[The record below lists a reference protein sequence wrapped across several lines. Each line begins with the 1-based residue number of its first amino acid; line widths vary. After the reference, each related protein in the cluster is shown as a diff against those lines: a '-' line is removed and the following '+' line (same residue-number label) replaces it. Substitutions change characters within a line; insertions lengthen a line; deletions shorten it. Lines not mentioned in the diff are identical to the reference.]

1 MMKHCVTFGEI
12 MLRLSPPG
20 HERFIQASNFGA
32 TYGGAEANVAV
43 SLSGYGIPVSF
54 VSRVPQNE
62 LGNAAIQSL
71 RKFGIDTQ
79 FVDRGG
85 QRLGIYF
92 LETGASA
99 RASKVIYDRAH
110 SAIATMTPQMI
121 DWDSVFSGAQWFHWT
136 GITPAISETAT
147 LTMKSALEAATR
159 LGLTISVDL
168 NYRAQLWKWGK
179 KPFDVMSEL
188 VSYCDLIIGN
198 EEDAQK
204 VFGIHPEGVEV
215 RSGHLDATS
224 YQSVGMQLME
234 RFPRCKRVAITLRSS
249 FSASHNSWSAVL
261 YNGSSLIQGAS
272 YEIRPIIDR
281 VGGGDSFVGGLIYGL
296 LSFSKNEQKAL
307 DFGIAAS
314 CLKHS
319 IPGDFNLITTQEV
332 EKLMSGD
339 RSGRVSR

>member
-1 MMKHCVTFGEI
+1 MKRCVTFGEI

-20 HERFIQASNFGA
+20 YERFVQASNLGV

-43 SLSGYGIPVSF
+43 SLAGYGVPVSY
-54 VSRVPQNE
+54 VSRVPENE
-62 LGNAAIQSL
+62 LGTAAIDSL

-79 FVDRGG
+79 FIDQGG

-99 RASKVIYDRAH
+99 RASKVIYDRAN
-110 SAIATMTPQMI
+110 SAMASITPEMI
-121 DWDSVFSGAQWFHWT
+121 DWDRVFARAQWFHWT
-136 GITPAISETAT
+136 GITPAISETAA

-159 LGLTISVDL
+159 HQLTISVDL

-179 KPFDVMSEL
+179 QPVDVMSEL

-198 EEDAQK
+198 EEDAQN
-204 VFGIHPEGVEV
+204 VFGIHPEDVDV
-215 RSGHLDATS
+215 RSGHLDAMA
-224 YQSVGMQLME
+224 YQSVGAQLME
-234 RFPRCKRVAITLRSS
+234 QFPRCKRVAITLRSS
-249 FSASHNSWSAVL
+249 ISASHNSWSAVL
-261 YNGSSLIQGAS
+261 WNGASLIHGAT
-272 YEIRPIIDR
+272 YDITPIIDR

-296 LSFSKNEQKAL
+296 LSFDGNEQKAL

-314 CLKHS
+314 CLKHT
-319 IPGDFNLITTQEV
+319 IPGDFNLVTVQEV
-332 EKLMSGD
+332 EKLMLGD